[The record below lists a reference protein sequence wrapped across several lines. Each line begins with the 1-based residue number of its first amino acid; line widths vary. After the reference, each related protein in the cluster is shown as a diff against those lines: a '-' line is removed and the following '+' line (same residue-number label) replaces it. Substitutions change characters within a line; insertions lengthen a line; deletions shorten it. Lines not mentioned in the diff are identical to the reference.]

1 MSEEIH
7 LSVDAMGGDFGPR
20 LCVEAAASFIT
31 KHSNVHITLVGDKA
45 AVSSCIPPQTDLSR
59 LKVQHADQVVD
70 MADKP
75 SHALRHKKS
84 SSMWLALQLVA
95 SGEAQACV
103 SGGNTGALMAI
114 GCHLLK
120 TIKGID
126 RPAIAKQIPTA
137 RGSSVLLD
145 LGANLDCSPQQLFQ
159 FGLMGQGLAR
169 VYGKPAPTVALLN
182 VGSELTK
189 GNEVIQEAAQLM
201 GACTNMQ
208 FRGFVEGDSLYSGEV
223 DVVVCDGFIGNVAL
237 KVSEGVAKFVFGD
250 LRNRIGSGV
259 RSRLLAW
266 LAKPVLKPWAE
277 QFRPAKYNGAALLG
291 LQGVVIKS
299 HGGADSEG
307 FEQAL
312 YVALEQAYAGIP
324 QKIQDSLSVLQSA
337 DKPINS

>member
-20 LCVEAAASFIT
+20 LCVEAAASFIAN
-31 KHSNVHITLVGDKA
+31 HANVRITLVGDKA
-45 AVSSCIPPQTDLSR
+45 AVSSFIPPSTDLSR
-59 LKVQHADQVVD
+59 LNIIHADQVVE

-75 SHALRHKKS
+75 SYALRHKKT
-84 SSMWLALQLVA
+84 SSMWRALQLVA
-95 SGEAQACV
+95 DGEAGACV

-120 TIKGID
+120 TIDGID

-137 RGSSVLLD
+137 RGGSVLLD
-145 LGANLDCSPQQLFQ
+145 LGANLDCSAQQLVQ
-159 FGLMGQGLAR
+159 FGLMGEALAK
-169 VYGKPAPTVALLN
+169 VYGKTAPTVALLN

-189 GNEVIQEAAQLM
+189 GSDVIQEAAQLM
-201 GACTNMQ
+201 GELPELQ
-208 FRGFVEGDSLYSGEV
+208 FKGFVEGDSLYSGDV

-277 QFRPAKYNGAALLG
+277 QFQPAKYNGAALLG
-291 LQGVVIKS
+291 LRGVVIKS
-299 HGGADSEG
+299 HGGADEEG
-307 FEQAL
+307 FKQAL
-312 YVALEQAYAGIP
+312 SVALEQVQAVIP
-324 QKIQDSLSVLQSA
+324 AKIQQNLSAQGQSL
-337 DKPINS
+337 

>member
-20 LCVEAAASFIT
+20 LCVEAAASFIAT
-31 KHSNVHITLVGDKA
+31 HSNVRITLVGDKA
-45 AVSSCIPPQTDLSR
+45 AVSSFIPPHTNPARLSVIHTEQT
-59 LKVQHADQVVD
+59 VD

-84 SSMWLALQLVA
+84 SSMWRALQMVA
-95 SGEAQACV
+95 DGEAHACV

-114 GCHLLK
+114 GCHLLR
-120 TIKGID
+120 TIEGID

-137 RGSSVLLD
+137 RGGSVLLD
-145 LGANLDCSPQQLFQ
+145 LGANLDCSPQQLVQ
-159 FGLMGQGLAR
+159 FGLMGQALAK
-169 VYGKPAPTVALLN
+169 VYGKSQPTVALLN

-189 GNEVIQEAAQLM
+189 GSDVIQEAAQMM
-201 GACTNMQ
+201 GDLPQMQ
-208 FRGFVEGDSLYSGEV
+208 FKGFVEGDSLYSGEV

-250 LRNRIGSGV
+250 LRSRIGRGL

-291 LQGVVIKS
+291 LNGVVIKS
-299 HGGADSEG
+299 HGGADEEG
-307 FEQAL
+307 FHQAL
-312 YVALEQAYAGIP
+312 SVALEQVQAAIP
-324 QKIQDSLSVLQSA
+324 VKIQQNLSASS
-337 DKPINS
+337 INQ

>member
-20 LCVEAAASFIT
+20 LCVEAAASFIA
-31 KHSNVHITLVGDKA
+31 KHSNVRITLVGDKA
-45 AVSSCIPPQTDLSR
+45 AVSSCIPPQADLSR
-59 LKVQHADQVVD
+59 LNVLHADQVVD

-75 SHALRHKKS
+75 SQALRHKKN
-84 SSMWLALQLVA
+84 SSMWRALQLVA
-95 SGEAQACV
+95 DGEAQACV

-120 TIKGID
+120 TIAGID

-145 LGANLDCSPQQLFQ
+145 LGANLECSPQQLFQ

-169 VYGKPAPTVALLN
+169 VYGKSEPTVALLN

-189 GNEVIQEAAQLM
+189 GNDVIQDTAQLM
-201 GACTNMQ
+201 GDCADMH

-250 LRNRIGSGV
+250 LRSRIGRGV

-291 LQGVVIKS
+291 LKGVVIKS
-299 HGGADSEG
+299 HGGADAEG

-312 YVALEQAYAGIP
+312 YVALEQASAGIP
-324 QKIQDSLSVLQSA
+324 LKIQASLAAMLGA
-337 DKPINS
+337 GLETK